1 MSSSFR
7 TVPLWIDRF
16 PRRWVPEYPRHRGH
30 LDIDVAIMGGGL
42 TGCTIA
48 WVFASAGVKVALF
61 ERDRLARG
69 MGAARGLGL
78 LRQEPDAGF
87 QEIAALHG
95 LRAARHVW
103 QETRRAALDFAAA
116 LRRAGVRG
124 DVEPQDGIWV
134 ARGRDDEK
142 RLRRELGARREAGL
156 TQDRASWLSAPAL
169 RRETAIAGFGAVKTP
184 GAGQFDPY
192 RAAIGLAAAAAAHGA
207 LIFERSAI
215 TRVRAGRK
223 RVQIAT
229 ESGTVS
235 ADKVVIAS
243 GYPSSPDY
251 RALRRHFFLL
261 HTYIVLTERLPAAMR
276 RDVGRRAAM
285 VRDADEPPH
294 FLRWAKED
302 RILFAGGDQEAV
314 PDRARARTLVQR
326 TGQLMYELSVLY
338 PAVSGIPAAAGWDA
352 ACARTRDGLPYF
364 GPHRNYPRH
373 LFALGHGRHEAG
385 LAYLAA
391 RILLRHHAGEAERAD
406 EWFAFARTL

>member
-1 MSSSFR
+1 
-7 TVPLWIDRF
+7 
-16 PRRWVPEYPRHRGH
+16 
-30 LDIDVAIMGGGL
+30 LDIDVAILGGGL

-48 WVFASAGVKVALF
+48 WAFASAGVRVALF

-78 LRQEPDAGF
+78 LRQEPDADF
-87 QEIAALHG
+87 HEIAAMHG
-95 LRAARHVW
+95 LRTARHVW

-116 LRRAGVRG
+116 LRRAGVRC
-124 DVEPQDGIWV
+124 DVEPQDALWI
-134 ARGRDDEK
+134 ALGRDGEK
-142 RLRRELGARREAGL
+142 RLRRELASRREAGL
-156 TQDRASWLSAPAL
+156 TQDRASWLSAASL
-169 RRETAIAGFGAVKTP
+169 KREAAIAGPGAIKTP
-184 GAGQFDPY
+184 GAGHIDPY
-192 RAAIGLAAAAAAHGA
+192 RAAIGLAAAAAAKGA
-207 LIFERSAI
+207 QIFERSAV

-229 ESGTVS
+229 GGGTVT
-235 ADKVVIAS
+235 ANTVVIAS

-251 RALRRHFFLL
+251 RGLRRHFSLL
-261 HTYIVLTERLPAAMR
+261 HTYIVLTDSLPAPMR
-276 RDVGRRAAM
+276 REVGRRAAM
-285 VRDADEPPH
+285 LRDADEPPH

-302 RILFAGGDQEAV
+302 RILFAGGDQAAV
-314 PDRARARTLVQR
+314 PDRARARILVQR

-338 PAVSGIPAAAGWDA
+338 PAVSGLPAAAGWDA
-352 ACARTRDGLPYF
+352 AYARTRDGLPYL

-391 RILLRHHAGEAERAD
+391 RILLRHHAGEAERGD